1 MKKATV
7 PVSEEAVVF
16 LYGWEV
22 EPRFQPVL
30 NLTGLSECR
39 GLGTFMIP

>member
-22 EPRFQPVL
+22 EPRFLPVL